1 MQAKEERDCGSIIK
15 ILYKFL
21 TRGKPDAFKAT
32 LRLYYDMMSGKND
45 FEIIVPLDYTDLSMN
60 NPQMVAFLSGFPNL
74 TFSFSS
80 PLGKIEALNLGLKE
94 AAWDILVPV
103 LDDMIPQVQD
113 FDDIIVQNMARYFPD
128 LDGVLHFNDGFRR
141 HQGLITIQILGRK
154 MFDYLGHLFH
164 SDYSE
169 YWCDKEF
176 TDRVYALGKVK
187 YLPQV
192 IIKHCHK
199 RNGVDMRKHP
209 DHEVYRRRKA
219 LNYPV

>member
-1 MQAKEERDCGSIIK
+1 MK

-21 TRGKPDAFKAT
+21 TRGKPDAFLET
-32 LRLYYDMMSGKND
+32 LSLYYDMMHGWND
-45 FEIIVPLDYTDLSMN
+45 FEVMVPLDANDLTMN
-60 NPQMVAFLSGFPNL
+60 NPNMIAILSSFPGL
-74 TFSFSS
+74 TYSFT
-80 PLGKIEALNLGLKE
+80 PNLGKIEALNLGLKE
-94 AAWDILVPV
+94 ANWDILVVV

-113 FDDIIVQNMARYFPD
+113 FDDIIAYNMERYFPD

-141 HQGLITIQILGRK
+141 RPDLITIQILGRK

-164 SDYSE
+164 SGYSE
-169 YWCDKEF
+169 YYCDKEF
-176 TDRVYALGKVK
+176 TDRVYATGKVK

-199 RNGVDMRKHP
+199 KNGIDTRHHP
-209 DHEVYRRRKA
+209 DRAVYRRRKA

>member
-1 MQAKEERDCGSIIK
+1 LRERNCSSSMK

-21 TRGKPDAFKAT
+21 TRGKPVIFFET
-32 LRLYYDMMSGKND
+32 LSLYYGLMSNRND
-45 FEIIVPLDYTDLSMN
+45 FEVMVPLDANDLTMN
-60 NPQMVAFLSGFPNL
+60 NPSMINFLSGVPDLTYSFTPN
-74 TFSFSS
+74 
-80 PLGKIEALNLGLKE
+80 LGKIEALDLGLKE

-113 FDDIIVQNMARYFPD
+113 FDDIIVQNMTRFFPD

-141 HQGLITIQILGRK
+141 RPDLITIQILGRK

-176 TDRVYALGKVK
+176 TDRVYASGKVK
-187 YLPQV
+187 YFPQV

-199 RNGVDMRKHP
+199 RNGVDTRKHP